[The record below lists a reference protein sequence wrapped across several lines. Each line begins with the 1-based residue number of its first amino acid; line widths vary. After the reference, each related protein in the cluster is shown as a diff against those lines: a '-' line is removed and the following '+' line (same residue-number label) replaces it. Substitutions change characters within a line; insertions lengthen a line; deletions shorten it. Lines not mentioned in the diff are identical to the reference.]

1 MENRCSFGI
10 ILNSNCISRRK
21 NEQIDIDDL
30 SLMEVELIKL
40 RSAIANFSEVTGICQ
55 HHKYVRDYSSNFRK
69 HIDPLNIHQNIVKS
83 NLHVV
88 TLEEYK
94 QITQYEV
101 LPGQKICRNCVKTI
115 FKTEDADQNDDVEE
129 VMTGDSDQMSVEA
142 ATELVSDSLEML
154 ECSPLKTLRSNKI
167 LKLGKKKIKSTISK
181 LRNTIV
187 VTFNEPQL
195 ASSKNECDN
204 WARFVMSIK
213 EKLVSSNRER
223 KIQLLTLVPHDWS
236 VV

>member
-55 HHKYVRDYSSNFRK
+55 HHKNQYVRDYSNSFRK
-69 HIDPLNIHQNIVKS
+69 CADPLNIHQKIVKS
-83 NLHVV
+83 NLHIL

-94 QITQYEV
+94 QITIYEV

-115 FKTEDADQNDDVEE
+115 RVRMWIRM
-129 VMTGDSDQMSVEA
+129 MT
-142 ATELVSDSLEML
+142 
-154 ECSPLKTLRSNKI
+154 LK
-167 LKLGKKKIKSTISK
+167 KL
-181 LRNTIV
+181 
-187 VTFNEPQL
+187 
-195 ASSKNECDN
+195 
-204 WARFVMSIK
+204 
-213 EKLVSSNRER
+213 
-223 KIQLLTLVPHDWS
+223 
-236 VV
+236 